1 MGALTTT
8 TGRFL
13 SSCAIAVE
21 RAPGSDT
28 VLDAAWKPRSMP
40 EIQSPDVLP
49 IGTVLDGT
57 YRLTRLLGQGAM
69 GTVYEGHHTGAGKRV
84 AVKVMHRE
92 LLAYPE
98 LAARFR
104 REAKVTSELRH
115 PNVVRVFGFG
125 VAPAGQPYLVMELLD
140 GEDLQTRLER
150 VGALPLEAVVQIV
163 NQVASALS
171 ETHAAGV
178 VHRDLKT
185 DNVFLVRA
193 PDDAV
198 FAKVV
203 DFGLSKVLKTSATK
217 LTVARAVFGTPEFM
231 APEQA
236 EGRQDAIDHR
246 SDQWSLACLAWFAST
261 ACLPFTGPDVNAI
274 LNQVISAVP
283 TPVSPGAP
291 RISAE
296 VDQVLRRA
304 LSRHRADRFPTIR
317 AFARAFEAAASGV
330 GRPAVST
337 RGAPPPP
344 AAAAVGA
351 AEPRL
356 PKTRG
361 AAGEKPRRRGGVR
374 VGRWLAVAAALA
386 VAVLGGAGW
395 LIRGQP
401 PISTWLRQARTVLQ
415 RR

>member
-1 MGALTTT
+1 M
-8 TGRFL
+8 
-13 SSCAIAVE
+13 SE
-21 RAPGSDT
+21 P
-28 VLDAAWKPRSMP
+28 PR
-40 EIQSPDVLP
+40 PDLLP
-49 IGTVLDGT
+49 VGTVLDGT

-104 REAKVTSELRH
+104 REANVTSELHH
-115 PNVVRVFGFG
+115 PHVVSVFGLG
-125 VAPAGQPYLVMELLD
+125 TTPASQPYLVMEFLD

-150 VGALPLEAVVQIV
+150 VGPLPLKTVVEIV
-163 NQVASALS
+163 NQVASAL
-171 ETHAAGV
+171 TAAHAAGV

-193 PDDAV
+193 PEDAV

-246 SDQWSLACLAWFAST
+246 SDQWSLACLAWFSAT
-261 ACLPFTGPDVNAI
+261 ACLPFCGPDVNAT

-283 TPVSPGAP
+283 TPVAPNAP
-291 RISAE
+291 RIPPE
-296 VDQVLRRA
+296 VDKVLRRA
-304 LSRHRADRFPTIR
+304 LSRHRADRFPTIK
-317 AFARAFEAAASGV
+317 AFARAFEAAVSPPAADAAPA
-330 GRPAVST
+330 RPTPTPARAVPVVPPQRAT
-337 RGAPPPP
+337 PGARAAESPPPP
-344 AAAAVGA
+344 G
-351 AEPRL
+351 
-356 PKTRG
+356 
-361 AAGEKPRRRGGVR
+361 RRGGR
-374 VGRWLAVAAALA
+374 TWLAIAGAL
-386 VAVLGGAGW
+386 VILGGASW
-395 LIRGQP
+395 LLRDQP
-401 PISTWLRQARTVLQ
+401 PLATWLRQAHGLLD

>member
-1 MGALTTT
+1 MTEPQNL
-8 TGRFL
+8 
-13 SSCAIAVE
+13 
-21 RAPGSDT
+21 
-28 VLDAAWKPRSMP
+28 
-40 EIQSPDVLP
+40 DVLP
-49 IGTVLDGT
+49 VGTVLDGA

-69 GTVYEGHHTGAGKRV
+69 GTVYEAHHTGAGKRV

-104 REAKVTSELRH
+104 REAKVTSELAH
-115 PNVVRVFGFG
+115 PHIVSVFGFG
-125 VAPAGQPYLVMELLD
+125 ATPAGQPYLVMELLD

-150 VGALPLEAVVQIV
+150 VGPLPMETVVQIV
-163 NQVASALS
+163 NQVASALA

-193 PDDAV
+193 PDGAV

-246 SDQWSLACLAWFAST
+246 SDQWSLACLAWFALS
-261 ACLPFTGPDVNAI
+261 ACLPFSGPDVNAI

-283 TPVSPGAP
+283 VPVGPDAP
-291 RISAE
+291 RIPVE
-296 VDQVLRRA
+296 VDKVLRRA
-304 LSRHRADRFPTIR
+304 LSKHRADRFPTIR
-317 AFARAFEAAASGV
+317 AFARAFEAAASGLGAEV
-330 GRPAVST
+330 AAPRRPPTPPGALAVE
-337 RGAPPPP
+337 
-344 AAAAVGA
+344 AAQRSPGEA
-351 AEPRL
+351 R
-356 PKTRG
+356 R
-361 AAGEKPRRRGGVR
+361 AGQESPRRRDGAR
-374 VGRWLAVAAALA
+374 TRTATWLAIAAALA
-386 VAVLGGAGW
+386 VAILGGAGW
-395 LIRGQP
+395 LLRAQP
-401 PISTWLRQARTVLQ
+401 PISTWLRQARAALDH
-415 RR
+415 R

>member
-1 MGALTTT
+1 MT
-8 TGRFL
+8 
-13 SSCAIAVE
+13 E
-21 RAPGSDT
+21 P
-28 VLDAAWKPRSMP
+28 
-40 EIQSPDVLP
+40 QSPDVLP
-49 IGTVLDGT
+49 VGTVVDGT

-104 REAKVTSELRH
+104 REAKVTSELDH
-115 PNVVRVFGFG
+115 PHVVRVFGFG
-125 VAPAGQPYLVMELLD
+125 ATPAGQPYLVMEFLD
-140 GEDLQTRLER
+140 GEDLQTHLER
-150 VGALPLEAVVQIV
+150 VGPLPLPTVVQIV
-163 NQVASALS
+163 NQVASALAA
-171 ETHAAGV
+171 THAAGV

-193 PDDAV
+193 PDGAV

-246 SDQWSLACLAWFAST
+246 SDQWSLACLAWFSFT

-274 LNQVISAVP
+274 LNQVISADP
-283 TPVSPGAP
+283 TPVGPGAP
-291 RISAE
+291 RIPPE
-296 VDQVLRRA
+296 IDKVLRRA
-304 LSRHRADRFPTIR
+304 LSKDRADRFPTIQ

-330 GRPAVST
+330 S
-337 RGAPPPP
+337 P
-344 AAAAVGA
+344 AAAPNRRAPTPPRAVAVEA
-351 AEPRL
+351 AQGSPAE
-356 PKTRG
+356 
-361 AAGEKPRRRGGVR
+361 AGETMEDGRPQRRRG
-374 VGRWLAVAAALA
+374 VGTWLAIAVLAVAI
-386 VAVLGGAGW
+386 LGGAGW
-395 LIRGQP
+395 LLRDQP
-401 PISTWLRQARTVLQ
+401 PISTWLQRARTLVD

>member
-1 MGALTTT
+1 MT
-8 TGRFL
+8 
-13 SSCAIAVE
+13 E
-21 RAPGSDT
+21 P
-28 VLDAAWKPRSMP
+28 
-40 EIQSPDVLP
+40 QSPDVLP
-49 IGTVLDGT
+49 IGTVVDGT

-69 GTVYEGHHTGAGKRV
+69 GTVYEAHHTGAGKRM

-115 PNVVRVFGFG
+115 PNVVSVFGFG
-125 VAPAGQPYLVMELLD
+125 ATPAGQPYLVMELLD

-150 VGALPLEAVVQIV
+150 VGPLPLETVVQIV
-163 NQVASALS
+163 NQVASGLAA
-171 ETHAAGV
+171 THAAGV

-185 DNVFLVRA
+185 DNVFLVGA
-193 PDDAV
+193 PDGAV
-198 FAKVV
+198 LAKVV
-203 DFGLSKVLKTSATK
+203 DFGLSKLLKTSATK

-261 ACLPFTGPDVNAI
+261 ACLPFSGPDANAI

-283 TPVSPGAP
+283 TPVGPDAP
-291 RISAE
+291 RIPAE
-296 VDQVLRRA
+296 VDTVLRRA

-330 GRPAVST
+330 SPE
-337 RGAPPPP
+337 
-344 AAAAVGA
+344 AAAARRPPTPAGA
-351 AEPRL
+351 VAVEAAQRFPRQ
-356 PKTRG
+356 
-361 AAGEKPRRRGGVR
+361 AGEAGQERPRRRR
-374 VGRWLAVAAALA
+374 RLGRRLAITAALA

-395 LIRGQP
+395 LLRGQP
-401 PISTWLRQARTVLQ
+401 PISTWLQRARTVLD
-415 RR
+415 RH

>member
-1 MGALTTT
+1 MTET
-8 TGRFL
+8 
-13 SSCAIAVE
+13 
-21 RAPGSDT
+21 
-28 VLDAAWKPRSMP
+28 
-40 EIQSPDVLP
+40 QSPDLLP
-49 IGTVLDGT
+49 VGTVLDGT

-104 REAKVTSELRH
+104 REAKVTSELDH
-115 PNVVRVFGFG
+115 PHVVSVFGLG
-125 VAPAGQPYLVMELLD
+125 ATPAGQPYIVMEFLD

-150 VGALPLEAVVQIV
+150 VGALPLPTVVQIV
-163 NQVASALS
+163 NQVASALHA
-171 ETHAAGV
+171 THAAGV

-193 PDDAV
+193 PDGAV

-236 EGRQDAIDHR
+236 EGRQDQIDHR
-246 SDQWSLACLAWFAST
+246 SDQWSLACLAWFSAT
-261 ACLPFTGPDVNAI
+261 ACLPFTGPDVNAV
-274 LNQVISAVP
+274 LNQVISAIP
-283 TPVSPGAP
+283 TPVGPGAP
-291 RISAE
+291 RLLPE
-296 VDQVLRRA
+296 VDKVLRRA

-330 GRPAVST
+330 SPDAAPTRRPPT
-337 RGAPPPP
+337 P
-344 AAAAVGA
+344 A
-351 AEPRL
+351 RL
-356 PKTRG
+356 PVVEG
-361 AAGEKPRRRGGVR
+361 AGQERPGRRRGFGTR
-374 VGRWLAVAAALA
+374 LAITVALA
-386 VAVLGGAGW
+386 LSILGGAGW
-395 LIRGQP
+395 LLRAEP
-401 PISTWLRQARTVLQ
+401 PIATWLQQARAVLD

>member
-1 MGALTTT
+1 MT
-8 TGRFL
+8 
-13 SSCAIAVE
+13 E
-21 RAPGSDT
+21 P
-28 VLDAAWKPRSMP
+28 PN
-40 EIQSPDVLP
+40 PDVLP
-49 IGTVLDGT
+49 VGTVLDGT
-57 YRLTRLLGQGAM
+57 YRLARLLGRGAM

-104 REAKVTSELRH
+104 REAKVTSELDH
-115 PNVVRVFGFG
+115 PHVVSVFGFG
-125 VAPAGQPYLVMELLD
+125 ATPAGQPYLVMELLD
-140 GEDLQTRLER
+140 GEDLQTHLER
-150 VGALPLEAVVQIV
+150 VGALPLPTVVQIV
-163 NQVASALS
+163 NQVASALDAA
-171 ETHAAGV
+171 HAVGV

-193 PDDAV
+193 PDGAV

-283 TPVSPGAP
+283 TPVEPGAP
-291 RISAE
+291 QLSAE

-304 LSRHRADRFPTIR
+304 LSKDRADRFPTIR
-317 AFARAFEAAASGV
+317 AFARAFEAAASGASPDAAPNRRTATPPRAV
-330 GRPAVST
+330 AVEAGRGPALEV
-337 RGAPPPP
+337 RGA
-344 AAAAVGA
+344 GQ
-351 AEPRL
+351 
-356 PKTRG
+356 
-361 AAGEKPRRRGGVR
+361 EKPRRGRG
-374 VGRWLAVAAALA
+374 VGRWLAIIAALA
-386 VAVLGGAGW
+386 VATLGGAGW
-395 LIRGQP
+395 LLRDRP
-401 PISTWLRQARTVLQ
+401 PISTWLQHARTLVD
-415 RR
+415 RH

>member
-1 MGALTTT
+1 MIEPQ
-8 TGRFL
+8 R
-13 SSCAIAVE
+13 
-21 RAPGSDT
+21 
-28 VLDAAWKPRSMP
+28 
-40 EIQSPDVLP
+40 PDVLP
-49 IGTVLDGT
+49 VGTVLDGT

-69 GTVYEGHHTGAGKRV
+69 GTVYEGHHTGAGKSV

-115 PNVVRVFGFG
+115 PNVVSVFGFG
-125 VAPAGQPYLVMELLD
+125 ATPAGQPYLVMELLD

-150 VGALPLEAVVQIV
+150 VGALPLETVVQIV
-163 NQVASALS
+163 NQVASALA

-185 DNVFLVRA
+185 DNIFLVRA

-198 FAKVV
+198 LAKVV

-283 TPVSPGAP
+283 TPVGPGAP
-291 RISAE
+291 RMSAE
-296 VDQVLRRA
+296 VDKVLRRA

-317 AFARAFEAAASGV
+317 AFARAFEAAASGISPDAA
-330 GRPAVST
+330 PA
-337 RGAPPPP
+337 RRAPTPP
-344 AAAAVGA
+344 
-351 AEPRL
+351 
-356 PKTRG
+356 
-361 AAGEKPRRRGGVR
+361 
-374 VGRWLAVAAALA
+374 AALA
-386 VAVLGGAGW
+386 VEAAQRPPGVAREERPQRRGGAWTRLAIAVALAISILGGAGW
-395 LIRGQP
+395 LLRDQP
-401 PISTWLRQARTVLQ
+401 PVSTWLRQARTVLD

>member
-1 MGALTTT
+1 MTEPQT
-8 TGRFL
+8 
-13 SSCAIAVE
+13 
-21 RAPGSDT
+21 
-28 VLDAAWKPRSMP
+28 
-40 EIQSPDVLP
+40 PDVLP
-49 IGTVLDGT
+49 IGTVLDGA

-69 GTVYEGHHTGAGKRV
+69 GTVYEAHHTGAGKRV

-104 REAKVTSELRH
+104 REAKVTSELHH
-115 PNVVRVFGFG
+115 PNVVSVFGFG
-125 VAPAGQPYLVMELLD
+125 ATPAGQPYLVMELLD

-150 VGALPLEAVVQIV
+150 VGPLPLETVVQIV
-163 NQVASALS
+163 NQVASALAA
-171 ETHAAGV
+171 THAAGV

-193 PDDAV
+193 PDGAV
-198 FAKVV
+198 IAKVV

-261 ACLPFTGPDVNAI
+261 ACLPFSGPDVNAI

-283 TPVSPGAP
+283 TPVGPDAP
-291 RISAE
+291 PISAE
-296 VDQVLRRA
+296 VDKVLRRA

-317 AFARAFEAAASGV
+317 AFARAFEAAAG
-330 GRPAVST
+330 G
-337 RGAPPPP
+337 
-344 AAAAVGA
+344 AAAPEVGPDAPTPRRPPTPPGAVAVEA
-351 AEPRL
+351 AQRFPVQARE
-356 PKTRG
+356 
-361 AAGEKPRRRGGVR
+361 AGQARPGRRRGLG
-374 VGRWLAVAAALA
+374 GWLAITAALA
-386 VAVLGGAGW
+386 VAILAGAGW
-395 LIRGQP
+395 LLRGQP
-401 PISTWLRQARTVLQ
+401 PISTWLQHARTALD
-415 RR
+415 RH

>member
-1 MGALTTT
+1 
-8 TGRFL
+8 
-13 SSCAIAVE
+13 
-21 RAPGSDT
+21 
-28 VLDAAWKPRSMP
+28 
-40 EIQSPDVLP
+40 
-49 IGTVLDGT
+49 
-57 YRLTRLLGQGAM
+57 
-69 GTVYEGHHTGAGKRV
+69 
-84 AVKVMHRE
+84 MHRE

-104 REAKVTSELRH
+104 REAKVTSELAH
-115 PNVVRVFGFG
+115 PHIVSVFGFG
-125 VAPAGQPYLVMELLD
+125 ATPAGQPYLVMELLD

-150 VGALPLEAVVQIV
+150 VGALPLKTVVQIV
-163 NQVASALS
+163 NQVSSALS
-171 ETHAAGV
+171 ETHAAGI

-283 TPVSPGAP
+283 TPVGPGAP
-291 RISAE
+291 RISTE

-317 AFARAFEAAASGV
+317 AFARAFEAAASGASPDAAPTRRAPTPP
-330 GRPAVST
+330 GAVAVQA
-337 RGAPPPP
+337 APR
-344 AAAAVGA
+344 
-351 AEPRL
+351 RL
-356 PKTRG
+356 QQARD
-361 AAGEKPRRRGGVR
+361 AGDAPDEGSRRRGGVR
-374 VGRWLAVAAALA
+374 TWLTIAVALA
-386 VAVLGGAGW
+386 VSILGGAGW
-395 LIRGQP
+395 LLRNRP
-401 PISTWLRQARTVLQ
+401 PISTWLQQARTVLD